1 MQTSAL
7 SSRELQL
14 LNITNLVQAFK
25 TDPDLALIEQEKVP
39 EIMQT
44 IYAVSGCDYV
54 SFFSGLGKA
63 TFLRY
68 FFQYASFITAGS
80 SYHSSTA
87 GTLADTDLDS
97 NYELGYLAFLR
108 LVGTVY
114 FKKYS
119 TGFDTRSPVSH
130 FMRFSTEPREQQH
143 SKWIESIRETIWVR
157 TKSEREMVPSDDA
170 LMLHWKRSC
179 WVIHM
184 WSQANR
190 AQQVFK
196 PLAGNGWEMVDGEIQ
211 VVWDSDENIEE
222 VRSRV
227 KLLTTGCKCVTGCDT
242 NRCGCRK
249 NGKSCSAG
257 CHCKNCLNVSAAVP
271 MDTSPPDKQMSIA
284 AISEQ
289 VSAESRETED
299 TADWISHV
307 AENDTSYNSGTDSE
321 EET

>member
-1 MQTSAL
+1 MHATKTLHDQLLIISRDTDVGLPLLCAQTKEIMMQISAL

-14 LNITNLVQAFK
+14 VNITNLVQAFK
-25 TDPDLALIEQEKVP
+25 TDPDLALLEQERIP

-44 IYAVSGCDYV
+44 VYAVSGCDYV

-80 SYHSSTA
+80 SHHSSTA

-97 NYELGYLAFLR
+97 SYESGYLAFFR

-119 TGFDTRSPVSH
+119 TGFDTRSPFSH
-130 FMRFSTEPREQQH
+130 FMKFSTESREEQH

-157 TKSEREMVPSDDA
+157 TKSECEMVPSNDA

-179 WVIHM
+179 WVVHM
-184 WSQANR
+184 WREANR

-196 PLAGNGWEMVDGEIQ
+196 PLAGNGWEIVNGEIQ
-211 VVWDSDENIEE
+211 VVWDSQENIED

-227 KLLTTGCKCVTGCDT
+227 K
-242 NRCGCRK
+242 
-249 NGKSCSAG
+249 
-257 CHCKNCLNVSAAVP
+257 
-271 MDTSPPDKQMSIA
+271 
-284 AISEQ
+284 
-289 VSAESRETED
+289 
-299 TADWISHV
+299 
-307 AENDTSYNSGTDSE
+307 
-321 EET
+321 